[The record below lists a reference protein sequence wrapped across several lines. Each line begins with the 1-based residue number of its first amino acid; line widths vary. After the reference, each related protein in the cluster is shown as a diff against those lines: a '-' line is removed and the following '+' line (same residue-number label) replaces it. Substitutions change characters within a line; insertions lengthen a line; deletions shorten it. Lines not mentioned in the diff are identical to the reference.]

1 MKPVEPTISSNEIQI
16 IIQKIIINVGQ
27 RTRTKETQI
36 LTIITNE
43 VATNELLKTMRKK
56 REELEVANAVGG
68 DGTIEM
74 MKEKQIQTDGGI
86 QETLTTATKTTRS
99 LPTIQTK

>member
-16 IIQKIIINVGQ
+16 IIQKIINVGQ
-27 RTRTKETQI
+27 RTRTKEAQI
-36 LTIITNE
+36 LTINTDE
-43 VATNELLKTMRKK
+43 VVTNELLKTMIKK
-56 REELEVANAVGG
+56 REKLGVANAVGG
-68 DGTIEM
+68 DGTIE

-99 LPTIQTK
+99 PPTIQTK